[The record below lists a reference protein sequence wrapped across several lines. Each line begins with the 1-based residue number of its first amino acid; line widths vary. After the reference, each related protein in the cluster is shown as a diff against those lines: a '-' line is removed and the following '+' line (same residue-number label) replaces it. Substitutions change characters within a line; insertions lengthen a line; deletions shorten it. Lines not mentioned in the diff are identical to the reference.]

1 MEPWRTLKEYPASQ
15 YLRGIIKGL
24 SILHE
29 KAGGMEPAEYGLRDF
44 DNGQVLE
51 LIPRIRVHLFYQGGF
66 MPVPRFAVWMFSVGM
81 MVLGA
86 GVVSGQEF
94 PNKPIR
100 MVTSP
105 PGGGADFASRLI
117 AQGLSGPLGQQV
129 IVDNRG
135 GIIPMEIV
143 SKAPPD
149 GYTLLLSASLWL
161 TPLLQN
167 TPYDPVRDFSPITLV
182 GNSPNVL
189 VVHPSLPVKSV
200 KELIALAKARPGELN
215 YASGATGASTHLAAE
230 SFKSMAGVDIAR
242 IPYKGNG
249 PALNALIGGQVQLMF
264 ATAGSV
270 TPHLKS
276 GRLKGL
282 AVTSARP
289 SALAPGLPAVT
300 TSGLAGYESAAP
312 YGIFAPA
319 GTPAT
324 LINRLNQEI
333 VRVLKQADV
342 KDRFF
347 NSGIEIVGSSP
358 EGLAATVKSEMARSG
373 KVIKDAGIRAE

>member
-1 MEPWRTLKEYPASQ
+1 MPA
-15 YLRGIIKGL
+15 
-24 SILHE
+24 
-29 KAGGMEPAEYGLRDF
+29 
-44 DNGQVLE
+44 
-51 LIPRIRVHLFYQGGF
+51 
-66 MPVPRFAVWMFSVGM
+66 PRFVVWMFSVGM

-143 SKAPPD
+143 SKAPTD

-200 KELIALAKARPGELN
+200 RELIALAKARPGELN
-215 YASGATGASTHLAAE
+215 YATTGRGSGAQLAGE
-230 SFKSMAGVDIAR
+230 LLKSMAGVNIVGV
-242 IPYKGNG
+242 PYKGTG
-249 PALNALIGGQVQLMF
+249 PAFSDMIAGRVQMMIPP
-264 ATAGSV
+264 AGSIM
-270 TPHLKS
+270 PHVKS
-276 GRLKGL
+276 GKLRAL

-289 SALAPGLPAVT
+289 STLLPELPTVAASGLP
-300 TSGLAGYESAAP
+300 GYETVSNT
-312 YGIFAPA
+312 GIFAPA
-319 GTPAT
+319 KTPAP
-324 LINRLNQEI
+324 IVERLNRETI
-333 VRVLKQADV
+333 
-342 KDRFF
+342 RFLHTTEAKKTF
-347 NSGIEIVGSSP
+347 LSRSIEAVGSSP
-358 EGLAATVKSEMARSG
+358 EEFAAIIKSEMAKMG
-373 KVIKDAGIRAE
+373 KVIKDAGIEAD